1 MAEATPLPPGYS
13 VPVHR
18 SLTAPILLA
27 GAPRLATIVNGT
39 LAAALGIGLQLWV
52 VGLAFWIV
60 AARGFPKDH
69 LVRRG
74 AFLAIL
80 ACAAVTPAVLMQT
93 ARAGT

>member
-1 MAEATPLPPGYS
+1 

-52 VGLAFWIV
+52 VGLIFWIV
-60 AARGFPKDH
+60 AQGLCLFAARRDPQFTDVLIRH
-69 LVRRG
+69 IRHRG
-74 AFLAIL
+74 YY
-80 ACAAVTPAVLMQT
+80 AC
-93 ARAGT
+93 

>member
-1 MAEATPLPPGYS
+1 MAEATSLPPGYS

-60 AARGFPKDH
+60 AQGICAFAARHDPQFTDVLIRHIRQK
-69 LVRRG
+69 
-74 AFLAIL
+74 AYY
-80 ACAAVTPAVLMQT
+80 AC
-93 ARAGT
+93 

>member
-1 MAEATPLPPGYS
+1 MPPGYS

-60 AARGFPKDH
+60 AQGICAFAARHDPQFTDVLIRHIRQK
-69 LVRRG
+69 
-74 AFLAIL
+74 AYY
-80 ACAAVTPAVLMQT
+80 AC
-93 ARAGT
+93 